1 MTPWKIL
8 DKMALKKSDYSQLPP
23 SEQAYCMEV
32 QEIFDKYK
40 KGYITKA
47 DGEALKDAAIRKY
60 LFPYKEFGHCFNDSQ
75 AKCWEDINA
84 LERKAFDG
92 TPIKHIRDVINRG
105 ETALECETFFM
116 WRIKALYGAVQN
128 GSIDEETASFLETYA
143 IAVLLKEKERYK
155 NGRKGI
161 S

>member
-1 MTPWKIL
+1 MTPWKTL
-8 DKMALKKSDYSQLPP
+8 DKMALKKSDYSHLPP

-60 LFPYKEFGHCFNDSQ
+60 LFPYKDFGQCFNGSQ
-75 AKCWEDINA
+75 EKCWEDINA

-105 ETALECETFFM
+105 TEIEPETFFM
-116 WRIKALYGAVQN
+116 WRVKALYGAMQN
-128 GSIDEETASFLETYA
+128 GSIDEETAVFLEVYA
-143 IAVLLKEKERYK
+143 IGILLKEKERYK

>member
-8 DKMALKKSDYSQLPP
+8 DKMALRKSDYSQLPP
-23 SEQAYCMEV
+23 SERAYCMEV

-47 DGEALKDAAIRKY
+47 DGEALKDVAIRKH
-60 LFPYKEFGHCFNDSQ
+60 LFPYKEFGQCFNGSQ
-75 AKCWEDINA
+75 EKCWEDINA

-92 TPIKHIRDVINRG
+92 TPIKRISDVINRG
-105 ETALECETFFM
+105 EAALEPEIFFI
-116 WRIKALYGAVQN
+116 WRVKALYGAVQN
-128 GSIDEETASFLETYA
+128 GSIDEETAIFLEVYA
-143 IAVLLKEKERYK
+143 IGILLKEKERYK